1 MLCLTHATD
10 PRWAEIAIA
19 SMDVLLLDHAH
30 CEMKAASNAMSLATR
45 WPASPKV
52 ARALVAVAEEELR
65 HFREVLGELERR
77 GKPLGPP
84 EPDAYAQDL
93 RRAAQASS
101 DKSPR
106 GSLADRLLVG
116 ALIEARSC
124 ERFRLLADALQTG
137 VRLGALDRTQG
148 TLAAFYEDLFA
159 CEARHYMT
167 MVDLAIEVRGDED
180 RIRGRLADLARAEGA
195 IASRLGVKPTMHG

>member
-19 SMDVLLLDHAH
+19 SMDALLLDHAH
-30 CEMKAASNAMSLATR
+30 CEMKAASNAISLATR

-65 HFREVLGELERR
+65 HFREVLAELERR

-93 RRAAQASS
+93 RRAAQATS

-124 ERFRLLADALQTG
+124 ERFRLLADALG
-137 VRLGALDRTQG
+137 RTERTES
-148 TLAAFYEDLFA
+148 TLAAFYEELFA
-159 CEARHYMT
+159 CEARHYTT

-180 RIRGRLADLARAEGA
+180 RIRGRLADLACVEGA